1 MIGFNRPFCSRLPA
15 NWRAQLDPRDPDYDD
30 PRADRVCDE
39 AVEGQLIL
47 EHAPCE
53 LLRALAEHCDERHAD
68 AVRELLRPLYNEK
81 QSTFLKALHSE
92 FSRSDAAKDI
102 ADLALQREYGES

>member
-1 MIGFNRPFCSRLPA
+1 MFGFNRPFCLPRSPD
-15 NWRAQLDPRDPDYDD
+15 WRAHLDPRDPDYDD

-39 AVEGQLIL
+39 AAEGQLIL

-81 QSTFLKALHSE
+81 QSAFLKALHSE
-92 FSRSDAAKDI
+92 FSVGDAAKDI
-102 ADLALQREYGES
+102 ADLALQREYGAS